1 MDVHEEAGGTGNG
14 PRSAGEEPPI
24 RPVPPLGTEPPFGS
38 DPASFGGEAHRGA
51 QAPQLPSPAQL
62 AALRRRYGRGE
73 LVESELPGHPL
84 VLFHTW
90 LADALA
96 EEVPEPNAMVVATV
110 GADGVPSART
120 VLLKGLDDRGFVFY
134 TNYGSA
140 KAADLDAHPNAALV
154 FPWHAMERQVRVTGP
169 AARVSREESAAY
181 FASRPRESR
190 LGAWASP
197 QSEVVAD
204 RESLDRLYAETVER
218 FAGTE
223 DVPLP
228 DFWGGYRVRPEVV
241 EFWQGRQGRM
251 HDRVRYR
258 RTEKNWI
265 VERLAP

>member
-1 MDVHEEAGGTGNG
+1 MFRDMPYCRDPLLSGSMDAHDE
-14 PRSAGEEPPI
+14 
-24 RPVPPLGTEPPFGS
+24 
-38 DPASFGGEAHRGA
+38 GGEQST
-51 QAPQLPSPAQL
+51 QAPQLPSAAQL
-62 AALRRRYGRGE
+62 AELRRRYGRGE
-73 LVESELPGHPL
+73 LVEGELPADPL

-96 EEVPEPNAMVVATV
+96 EKVPEPNAMVVATV
-110 GADGVPSART
+110 GPDGVPSART
-120 VLLKGLDDRGFVFY
+120 VLLKGLDERGFVFY

-140 KAADLDAHPNAALV
+140 KAADLDANPHAALV

-181 FASRPRESR
+181 FASRPLESR

-197 QSEVVAD
+197 QSRVVAD
-204 RESLDRLYAETVER
+204 RDSLDRLYAETGER

-251 HDRVRYR
+251 HDRVRFR
-258 RTEKNWI
+258 RPERTEHTERTEGTDENWI